1 MNAAGA
7 VVRNPSRPGARRL
20 AAEAST
26 LAERLPELRCGL
38 CGGGIPAKGPFFRAS
53 GDFLPR
59 GDPLATY
66 CNAPLHWECYAR
78 WPQRPKFAQHF
89 VDAWVKANRKNPFWW
104 AVYQDEAVYISVN
117 PLRSVEEASL
127 RLYALGNDIRVR
139 LADWVRWLA
148 DVRSVT
154 PNLQPCELE
163 ALAEVLPRLRQ
174 RFPTDHALVDAID
187 PAEKRPRS
195 ASA

>member
-1 MNAAGA
+1 M
-7 VVRNPSRPGARRL
+7 S
-20 AAEAST
+20 
-26 LAERLPELRCGL
+26 
-38 CGGGIPAKGPFFRAS
+38 
-53 GDFLPR
+53 
-59 GDPLATY
+59 
-66 CNAPLHWECYAR
+66 W
-78 WPQRPKFAQHF
+78 W
-89 VDAWVKANRKNPFWW
+89 PFWW